1 MLRYINKIKII
12 HIYYGAWLIA
22 LTGTLVSLYYS
33 LIIKLPVCDL
43 CWYQRILMYPLA
55 LIIPVGLVRLDKN
68 LPYYVLPL
76 TIAGAVIALYQSLL
90 QWGIIKETLQ
100 CTSTT
105 SCALAQVSYYGFITI
120 PFLSL
125 LAFCGIILCMV
136 LAIRKRT

>member
-1 MLRYINKIKII
+1 
-12 HIYYGAWLIA
+12 
-22 LTGTLVSLYYS
+22 
-33 LIIKLPVCDL
+33 
-43 CWYQRILMYPLA
+43 MYPLA

-125 LAFCGIILCMV
+125 LAFCGITLCMV